1 MKDIQKAFE
10 VIKDRPISEFWDF
23 IDQRYKD
30 RKKSGTLVD
39 YFTITRTYAEMGLAL
54 HDFAEHIRRE
64 NAKN

>member
-39 YFTITRTYAEMGLAL
+39 YFTVTRIYAEMGLAL
-54 HDFAEHIRRE
+54 YNFAEHVRSQD
-64 NAKN
+64 AKS

>member
-10 VIKDRPISEFWDF
+10 VIKDRPISEFWGF

-39 YFTITRTYAEMGLAL
+39 YFTVTRTYAEMGLAL
-54 HDFAEHIRRE
+54 YNFAEHIRSQD
-64 NAKN
+64 AKS